1 MGKSLVGVLVFMGVL
16 VAVLLLILRQGFWGP
31 VIVLGLAVL
40 MFGVTFLSE
49 FWKLMTGKYSKK
61 PAGNA
66 KKTDGKKV

>member
-1 MGKSLVGVLVFMGVL
+1 MAKSLISILIFMGVV

-49 FWKLMTGKYSKK
+49 FWKLFTGQYSKK
-61 PAGNA
+61 PAGDA